1 MTPDALTTLHTHAVT
16 PTTTAAAT
24 TSLSTATPMT
34 MTAWRT
40 EHTQGCPECTGGSTV
55 ETMIMSTLVVLIHL
69 SRQTKTQAMNMTA
82 PVVSNV

>member
-1 MTPDALTTLHTHAVT
+1 MTPDALTTLHTLAVT
-16 PTTTAAAT
+16 PTLTAT
-24 TSLSTATPMT
+24 TSLSTAIPMT

-40 EHTQGCPECTGGSTV
+40 EHTLECPEGTGGSTI
-55 ETMIMSTLVVLIHL
+55 ETMIMSTLVALPHL